1 MCQRLQ
7 LRQCPSCYLIEVL
20 LPYCL
25 PVLLTVVLVALPVR
39 LGLLAVLLVL
49 SQGLGLQP
57 IMPLL

>member
-20 LPYCL
+20 LPYFL